1 MDQYIG
7 RLLDNRYEILEI
19 IGTGGMAVVYQAKC
33 HRLNRMVAIK
43 ILKDEFI
50 TDEEFR
56 RRFNAEGEN
65 VAMLSHPNIVSVYDV
80 SSSDDANFLVME
92 LIEGITLKQYM
103 ERRGQMDWREA
114 LHFITQIMRGLS
126 HAHSR
131 GDRKSVV

>member
-1 MDQYIG
+1 MDNDRNIG
-7 RLLDNRYEILEI
+7 RMLDNRYEILKV

-56 RRFNAEGEN
+56 RRFHAEGEN

-103 ERRGQMDWREA
+103 EKKGP
-114 LHFITQIMRGLS
+114 QINAPYIHIILIQLIS
-126 HAHSR
+126 IF
-131 GDRKSVV
+131 VVE